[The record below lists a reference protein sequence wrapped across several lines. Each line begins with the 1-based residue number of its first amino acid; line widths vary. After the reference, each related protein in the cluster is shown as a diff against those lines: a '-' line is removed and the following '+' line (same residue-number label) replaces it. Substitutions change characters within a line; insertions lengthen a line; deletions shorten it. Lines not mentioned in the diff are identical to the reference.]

1 MTLTLVASG
10 GVADYADT
18 SGLQQQIA
26 SVAGVSP
33 GAVAITVEAAS
44 VLITATIAAEEDVT
58 VASISAALSSSLP
71 TAAAASTLLGIT
83 IQADPTIH
91 VAGAPPASPASSPA
105 PVPAATPEP
114 PPVDAPPASPD
125 LDAGAD
131 VPAADDPTGAIIG
144 GASW

>member
-1 MTLTLVASG
+1 MLTLVASG
-10 GVADYADT
+10 SVTDYSDT
-18 SGLQQQIA
+18 SGLQRQIA
-26 SVAGVSP
+26 DVAGVSLS
-33 GAVAITVEAAS
+33 AVFITVEAAS
-44 VLITATIAAEEDVT
+44 VLIHATIAAEGNAT
-58 VASISAALSSSLP
+58 FASISVALGSSLP
-71 TAAAASTLLGIT
+71 TAAAASALLGIT
-83 IQADPTIH
+83 IEADPTIQ

-125 LDAGAD
+125 LNSGAD